1 MKHFRGWL
9 DSPRAN
15 PSEDLSRRPA
25 CCPSP
30 TPFPGLPTLRSTKHP
45 PPPCSSALRLHRAIH
60 VPSQSPAV
68 SPSGSPCSVPP
79 CTISIAQCAPSGP
92 RKLPLHHKRRV
103 FHPDCFSPCLSWNP
117 RRPLQVPVDLGNI
130 SGLVHV
136 PPACPPPQ
144 CAALVT
150 IILAC
155 ATSCL
160 LLPHQTCDLRIL
172 GTPRPQLFRLP
183 REDLHL
189 DH

>member
-1 MKHFRGWL
+1 MRISPSVLPVVPAPVPFL
-9 DSPRAN
+9 DCP
-15 PSEDLSRRPA
+15 PSVP
-25 CCPSP
+25 PNTPP
-30 TPFPGLPTLRSTKHP
+30 T
-45 PPPCSSALRLHRAIH
+45 PCSSALRLRRAVH
-60 VPSQSPAV
+60 VSLQSPTV

-79 CTISIAQCAPSGP
+79 CTISIAQCAPSGT

-103 FHPDCFSPCLSWNP
+103 FHPNCFSPCLSWNP
-117 RRPLQVPVDLGNI
+117 HGPLQVPVDLGNI

-150 IILAC
+150 IILARP
-155 ATSCL
+155 TSCL
-160 LLPHQTCDLRIL
+160 LLLHQTCDLRIL
-172 GTPRPQLFRLP
+172 GGPRPQFFHLP